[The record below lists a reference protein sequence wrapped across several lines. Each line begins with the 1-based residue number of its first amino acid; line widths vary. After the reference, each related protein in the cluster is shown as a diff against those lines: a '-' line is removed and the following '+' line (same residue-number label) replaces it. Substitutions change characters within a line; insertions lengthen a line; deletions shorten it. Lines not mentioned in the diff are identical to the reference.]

1 VNTGQP
7 ESSSRPA
14 KPVPSFERRFASSAA
29 NLARPRTWV
38 PRAAGLACY
47 VIGLL
52 DVLSAVFPTIRRSPQ
67 LARVGHYLPGLQ
79 IDPVTTAGS
88 LIIGILLIL
97 VAHGLRRRKHRA
109 WMGTLVLLGGSLAT
123 RVVEAIRVGHGSLVP
138 GGAILAA
145 ALLVLLL
152 VHRREFYALSDPR
165 SRWRAIW
172 TFFALCIGDLVIGLL
187 IVSARPQ
194 ELVGKAGFMD
204 RVEHV
209 LLGLAGVGGPLI
221 FRRDHYS
228 DYVYGSLLTLG
239 LITVVVTL
247 YLFFRP
253 AEPIGRMTAEQE
265 AQVRELLVKQGKRD
279 SLGYFALRRD
289 KSVMFSQSGKSAI
302 AYRVVSGVMLASG
315 DPLGDPEAWPGAI
328 KAFMDRAL
336 RYAWIP
342 AVMGCS
348 EQGGEVWCREADM
361 DALELGDEA
370 VVQVAEFSLD
380 GRAMR
385 NVRQMVNRIE
395 RQGYACE
402 VRRLRDIPAD
412 QVALIR
418 RLATAGRSTE
428 TERGFSMALGRFG
441 DPADGE
447 CVVVTAT
454 KDGEIR
460 AVLNFVPWGKDGLSL
475 DLMRRDRTADPGLN
489 ELMIVAALRE
499 AKALGV
505 ARMSLNFAVF
515 RSALE
520 RGEKIGAGPV
530 LRRWRGLLVFLS
542 RWFQIESLYRFNA
555 KFRPSWE
562 PRFVVY
568 RQTRDLPRIAI
579 AALEAEAFLVLPTYF
594 RRNRKQAPGPAS
606 SLIVP
611 KPAEPPA
618 AEPPAAEP
626 PAAEPPAAEQP
637 PAKPLPA
644 GRQPAQTPSAG
655 RPRAEKPRAE
665 RPPVKTLPVEQ
676 PSAEQPPAEA
686 APAEQPPT
694 DRPSAKQPSIQRPST
709 EQASTVQPSIE
720 QPPAEQPLAETAAAE
735 QPPTEQPLAD
745 TASAENPLAKTA
757 LVQQPRTGRPSA
769 EQAPTEPPSAE
780 TPSAEQSPTDRPSA
794 ETPPTDQPPAET
806 PPAE

>member
-1 VNTGQP
+1 MNTGQP
-7 ESSSRPA
+7 EPPARPA
-14 KPVPSFERRFASSAA
+14 RPAATERTFAASAA
-29 NLARPRTWV
+29 NLVRPRSWV
-38 PRAAGLACY
+38 PRAAGIACY

-52 DVLSAVFPTIRRSPQ
+52 DILSAAFPTIRRSPQ
-67 LARVGHYLPGLQ
+67 LAKAGHYLPGLQ
-79 IDPVTTAGS
+79 VDPVAVTGS
-88 LIIGILLIL
+88 LIIGLLLVL
-97 VAHGLRRRKHRA
+97 VAHALRRRKHRA
-109 WMGTLVLLGGSLAT
+109 WMGTIVLLAGSLAT
-123 RVVEAIRVGHGSLVP
+123 KVVEAIRVGHRDQVP
-138 GGAILAA
+138 GGAILGA

-172 TFFALCIGDLVIGLL
+172 TFFVLFVGDLAIGLL
-187 IVSARPQ
+187 IVSARPH
-194 ELVGKAGFMD
+194 ELVGSPSLGA
-204 RVEHV
+204 RIEHV
-209 LLGLAGVGGPLI
+209 LVGLAGVDGPVA

-228 DYVYGSLLTLG
+228 DYVYFALLTLG

-253 AEPIGRMTAEQE
+253 AEPIGRMTDEQE
-265 AQVRELLVKQGKRD
+265 GQVRELLAKQGKRD

-289 KSVMFSQSGKSAI
+289 KSVMFSPSGKSAV

-328 KAFMDRAL
+328 KAFLERAQ

-348 EQGGEVWCREADM
+348 EQGGEVWCREGEM

-370 VVQVAEFSLD
+370 VVQVPEFSLD

-395 RQGYACE
+395 RQGYVCS

-412 QVALIR
+412 EVVLIR

-460 AVLNFVPWGKDGLSL
+460 AVLNFVPWGADGLSL

-499 AKALGV
+499 AGGLGV
-505 ARMSLNFAVF
+505 TRMSLNFAVF

-520 RGEKIGAGPV
+520 RGERIGAGPV

-579 AALEAEAFLVLPTYF
+579 AALEAEAFLVLPTLF
-594 RRNRKQAPGPAS
+594 RRNHGDAPVSVTSLTAPAS
-606 SLIVP
+606 D
-611 KPAEPPA
+611 E
-618 AEPPAAEP
+618 
-626 PAAEPPAAEQP
+626 
-637 PAKPLPA
+637 
-644 GRQPAQTPSAG
+644 
-655 RPRAEKPRAE
+655 
-665 RPPVKTLPVEQ
+665 
-676 PSAEQPPAEA
+676 
-686 APAEQPPT
+686 
-694 DRPSAKQPSIQRPST
+694 
-709 EQASTVQPSIE
+709 
-720 QPPAEQPLAETAAAE
+720 
-735 QPPTEQPLAD
+735 
-745 TASAENPLAKTA
+745 
-757 LVQQPRTGRPSA
+757 
-769 EQAPTEPPSAE
+769 
-780 TPSAEQSPTDRPSA
+780 
-794 ETPPTDQPPAET
+794 
-806 PPAE
+806 

>member
-7 ESSSRPA
+7 EPPERPA
-14 KPVPSFERRFASSAA
+14 RPAPAERRFASAA
-29 NLARPRTWV
+29 ALARPRSWV
-38 PRAAGLACY
+38 PRAAGIACY

-52 DVLSAVFPTIRRSPQ
+52 DIFSAVFPTIRRSEQ
-67 LARVGHYLPGLQ
+67 LVKVGHYLPGLQ
-79 IDPVTTAGS
+79 VDPVAVTGS
-88 LIIGILLIL
+88 LIIGILLVL

-109 WMGTLVLLGGSLAT
+109 WMGTVVLLGGSLLT
-123 RVVEAIRVGHGSLVP
+123 RLVEAIRLGHGDDKP
-138 GGAILAA
+138 GDLILAA
-145 ALLVLLL
+145 ALLILLL

-172 TFFALCIGDLVIGLL
+172 TFIVLCVTDLVVGLA
-187 IVSARPQ
+187 IVSARPH
-194 ELVGKAGFMD
+194 ELIGSPGLVA
-204 RVEHV
+204 RIEHV
-209 LLGLAGVGGPLI
+209 VLGLAGVVGPVN

-228 DYVYGSLLTLG
+228 DYVYISLLTLG
-239 LITVVVTL
+239 LITIVVTL

-253 AEPIGRMTAEQE
+253 AEPIGRLTADQE
-265 AQVRELLVKQGKRD
+265 VQVRELLVKQGARD

-328 KAFMDRAL
+328 KAFMDRAQ

-342 AVMGCS
+342 AVIGCS
-348 EQGGEVWCREADM
+348 EQGGEVWCREAEM

-370 VVQVAEFSLD
+370 VVEVSQFSLD

-395 RQGYACE
+395 RQGYECE
-402 VRRLRDIPAD
+402 VRRLREIPAE

-447 CVVVTAT
+447 CVVTTAT

-489 ELMIVAALRE
+489 ELMIVASLRA
-499 AKALGV
+499 AKGLGV
-505 ARMSLNFAVF
+505 NRMSLNFAVF

-530 LRRWRGLLVFLS
+530 LRRWRGLLVFMS

-555 KFRPSWE
+555 KFRPTWE

-579 AALEAEAFLVLPTYF
+579 AALEAEAFLVMPSLL
-594 RRNRKQAPGPAS
+594 RRHHPEPAVPAS
-606 SLIVP
+606 TSSL
-611 KPAEPPA
+611 
-618 AEPPAAEP
+618 
-626 PAAEPPAAEQP
+626 
-637 PAKPLPA
+637 
-644 GRQPAQTPSAG
+644 T
-655 RPRAEKPRAE
+655 
-665 RPPVKTLPVEQ
+665 
-676 PSAEQPPAEA
+676 
-686 APAEQPPT
+686 
-694 DRPSAKQPSIQRPST
+694 
-709 EQASTVQPSIE
+709 
-720 QPPAEQPLAETAAAE
+720 
-735 QPPTEQPLAD
+735 
-745 TASAENPLAKTA
+745 
-757 LVQQPRTGRPSA
+757 
-769 EQAPTEPPSAE
+769 
-780 TPSAEQSPTDRPSA
+780 SPT
-794 ETPPTDQPPAET
+794 Q
-806 PPAE
+806 

>member
-1 VNTGQP
+1 MNTGQP
-7 ESSSRPA
+7 EPSSRPA

-109 WMGTLVLLGGSLAT
+109 WMGTLALLGGSLAT
-123 RVVEAIRVGHGSLVP
+123 RVVEAIRVGHGSRVP
-138 GGAILAA
+138 GEAVLAA

-172 TFFALCIGDLVIGLL
+172 TFFALCIGDVVIGLL

-194 ELVGKAGFMD
+194 ELLGHAGFTD

-209 LLGLAGVGGPLI
+209 LLGLAGVGGPLM
-221 FRRDHYS
+221 FRRDHYA

-239 LITVVVTL
+239 AITVVVTL

-265 AQVRELLVKQGKRD
+265 AQVRELLAKQGKRD

-395 RQGYACE
+395 RQGYVCE

-594 RRNRKQAPGPAS
+594 RRNHKQTPAPAS

-611 KPAEPPA
+611 KPAEPLGA
-618 AEPPAAEP
+618 APLGAKSMVGESL
-626 PAAEPPAAEQP
+626 AAEQP
-637 PAKPLPA
+637 PAARSSAEAAPVEKVRT
-644 GRQPAQTPSAG
+644 GRQPAQTQSTE
-655 RPRAEKPRAE
+655 RPPAKKPRAE
-665 RPPVKTLPVEQ
+665 RPMVEKAPTEQ
-676 PSAEQPPAEA
+676 LAAEQPPAERSLAETLPADLPLAEA
-686 APAEQPPT
+686 APAEQ
-694 DRPSAKQPSIQRPST
+694 SAAEQPLVEAAFAEQPLTERPST
-709 EQASTVQPSIE
+709 ELLAAELPAVDETPAE
-720 QPPAEQPLAETAAAE
+720 QLATEQPLAETTSAEQVPADGSPAE
-735 QPPTEQPLAD
+735 QPP
-745 TASAENPLAKTA
+745 AE
-757 LVQQPRTGRPSA
+757 
-769 EQAPTEPPSAE
+769 
-780 TPSAEQSPTDRPSA
+780 
-794 ETPPTDQPPAET
+794 
-806 PPAE
+806 